1 MAEQLGFQQ
10 VGRDRR
16 AVEFDKRPLAAHPVK
31 MQGAGYQLLAG
42 AGLAFY
48 QHRRQVAA
56 GHAPL
61 GVEQLAD
68 GVLEAKHG
76 R

>member
-1 MAEQLGFQQ
+1 MAEQFRLQQ
-10 VGRDRR
+10 VGRDRG
-16 AVEFDKRPLAAHPVK
+16 AVELDERPLAAHAVK
-31 MQGAGYQLLAG
+31 MQGTGHQFLAG
-42 AGLAFY
+42 TGFAFN